1 MTLPFGGNL
10 PDGEL
15 ATAADDVAKAIT
27 RARQIGPVTMNADA
41 AAGWQEI
48 YEELSAN
55 HPNLLGALTARA
67 KAQAVRLAMAYA
79 LWDGNSQIEMPRLLT
94 AVAWSQL
101 AAD

>member
-55 HPNLLGALTARA
+55 HPNLLGALTAAPRRRRCGWQWPMPYGMATRRLKCRA
-67 KAQAVRLAMAYA
+67 F
-79 LWDGNSQIEMPRLLT
+79 
-94 AVAWSQL
+94 
-101 AAD
+101 